1 MLSKQTIL
9 NILGCRLQLLKIE
22 LKPDNFLTEITIE
35 DTIIPLVLSLSE
47 YSFNN
52 DLKILIANFI
62 FSKSVYTFVVSLFFG
77 QLMVTEHKDTEFLE
91 FLIIIV
97 RSDQI
102 DNELNFLFD
111 VLLLQSLFPD
121 SICLFL

>member
-9 NILGCRLQLLKIE
+9 NILGCCLQLLKIE